1 MDLRTRIQLFL
12 QRYQTTGWLI
22 FLMGIGFLAEILII
36 LIVGAVANRELA
48 FRVVDSFALPT
59 HFKDLLYQPWSL
71 FTWPFFPVLQSFRFF
86 NFLIT
91 GFILWAFGR
100 IHQQLLGDDRTRR
113 MVMLAVPLIALLTLT
128 TTSIVGFYYD
138 GEVENP
144 IVNTEGKDTQS
155 TQGKLPLAD
164 STDQTDEG
172 SGEETELTSEGEAE
186 NESNIKEEKNKKAGS
201 RIGIK
206 YLAFVSGMMPIVLL
220 LVISCITLVP
230 EYPVQLFLFGNV
242 KILYIGIILFILEL
256 ALAYFATPL
265 AISYMFG
272 GLLGF
277 GFVYTLRK
285 GTDITEIIWNY
296 YTQPSDRQRSNR
308 KMEVKPG
315 GASKTNAKSR
325 KPSADKKGK
334 IPEEIID
341 NILDKISESGYESL
355 SREEKELL
363 YRASTQKEDEK
374 RD

>member
-22 FLMGIGFLAEILII
+22 MLMGIGFLAEILII
-36 LIVGAVANRELA
+36 LIVGAVADRELA

-59 HFKDLLYQPWSL
+59 NFKDLVFQPWSL
-71 FTWPFFPVLQSFRFF
+71 ITWPFFPVLQGFRFF
-86 NFLIT
+86 SFLIT

-113 MVMLAVPLIALLTLT
+113 MVILAVPIIALLTLT
-128 TTSIVGFYYD
+128 TTTIVGFNYQ

-144 IVNTEGKDTQS
+144 IVNTQNTEAIPNTA
-155 TQGKLPLAD
+155 AD
-164 STDQTDEG
+164 SSAQANLPVESTDETAT
-172 SGEETELTSEGEAE
+172 SGR
-186 NESNIKEEKNKKAGS
+186 

-206 YLAFVSGMMPIVLL
+206 YLAYVSGMMPIVLL

-242 KILYIGIILFILEL
+242 KILYIGIVLFILEL

-265 AISYMFG
+265 AISYIFG
-272 GLLGF
+272 GLFGF
-277 GFVYTLRK
+277 GFVYALRS
-285 GTDITEIIWNY
+285 GTDITETIWNF
-296 YTQPSDRQRSNR
+296 YTHPSDRDSKSR
-308 KMEVKPG
+308 KMDVKPG
-315 GASKTNAKSR
+315 GAAKTTKSR